1 MTGSYDNT
9 AKVSGKGKEEGRER
23 ERGKER
29 KGGRKERDKIFIC
42 IIIII
47 NFKTDLGSSWL
58 DSFKNTRR
66 PRK

>member
-23 ERGKER
+23 E
-29 KGGRKERDKIFIC
+29 GGRKERDKVFIC

-47 NFKTDLGSSWL
+47 NFKIDLGSSWL
-58 DSFKNTRR
+58 DSLKNTRR